1 MVERIARKVADQAG
15 RESLGQRLRG
25 RRKALGL
32 TLEQVAQ
39 ATGLSAG
46 FISLVERDL
55 ATPSIASVSGLAAA
69 LSASMGEFLDT
80 PPGPETLTR
89 QDRRQVYTVAS
100 GGMRYERLSNVF
112 DGSLLRSVI
121 VHEPP
126 GHRSE
131 PVSHAGEELIYML
144 SGEMTVELDGEA
156 TILKPGDS
164 IHFSSRRTHATWNH
178 TTETAAVLW
187 CGTMDIFGEGAAASP
202 LTGGRDQ

>member
-1 MVERIARKVADQAG
+1 MTG
-15 RESLGQRLRG
+15 RSASQKAFDPVPQSLGKRLRT

-39 ATGLSAG
+39 ATGLSTG
-46 FISLVERDL
+46 FVSLVERDL

-69 LSASMGEFLDT
+69 LSASMGEFLDS

-89 QDRRQVYTVAS
+89 ADRRQVYAVAT

-112 DGSLLRSVI
+112 EGSVLRSVI

-131 PVSHAGEELIYML
+131 PVSHAGEELIYMI
-144 SGEMTVELDGEA
+144 SGALTVELEGEV
-156 TILKPGDS
+156 TILSPGDS

-187 CGTMDIFGEGAAASP
+187 CGTMDIFGEGAATSP
-202 LTGGRDQ
+202 LTGGTLK

>member
-1 MVERIARKVADQAG
+1 MTG
-15 RESLGQRLRG
+15 RSASQKALDPVPQSLGKRLRT

-39 ATGLSAG
+39 ATGLSTG
-46 FISLVERDL
+46 FVSLVERDL

-69 LSASMGEFLDT
+69 LSASMGEFLDS

-89 QDRRQVYTVAS
+89 ADRRQVYAVAT

-112 DGSLLRSVI
+112 EGSVLRSVI

-131 PVSHAGEELIYML
+131 PVSHAGEELIYMI
-144 SGEMTVELDGEA
+144 SGALTVELEGEV
-156 TILKPGDS
+156 TILSPGDS

-187 CGTMDIFGEGAAASP
+187 CGTMDIFGEGAATSP
-202 LTGGRDQ
+202 LTGGTLK